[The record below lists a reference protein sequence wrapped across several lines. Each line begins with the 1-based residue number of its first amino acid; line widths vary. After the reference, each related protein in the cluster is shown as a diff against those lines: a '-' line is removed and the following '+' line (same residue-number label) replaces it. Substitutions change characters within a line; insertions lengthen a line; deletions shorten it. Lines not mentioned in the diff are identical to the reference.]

1 MSHGELAV
9 SYRSI
14 GRFRGAVNVLRRPS
28 TCVVYIQDRGLG
40 VSQNIRG
47 ASKTDE
53 GGHKKYSKMKCVIH
67 LQCQKVG

>member
-14 GRFRGAVNVLRRPS
+14 GRCRGAVNVLRRPS
-28 TCVVYIQDRGLG
+28 TMSTCVVYMQDRGLG

-53 GGHKKYSKMKCVIH
+53 GGHKKYSKMKW
-67 LQCQKVG
+67 